1 MVAIGADGHVAA
13 SWLSGAAMKAL
24 RGFGLHR
31 DAEGQVYGKGT
42 ATIAGR
48 RPSKDELAE
57 LRRLWIAI
65 FDARFGGKS

>member
-1 MVAIGADGHVAA
+1 VVAIGADGHVAA

-24 RGFGLHR
+24 RDFNLHR

-42 ATIAGR
+42 DTPAGR
-48 RPSKDELAE
+48 RPSKADLAE
-57 LRRLWIAI
+57 LRRLWLAI